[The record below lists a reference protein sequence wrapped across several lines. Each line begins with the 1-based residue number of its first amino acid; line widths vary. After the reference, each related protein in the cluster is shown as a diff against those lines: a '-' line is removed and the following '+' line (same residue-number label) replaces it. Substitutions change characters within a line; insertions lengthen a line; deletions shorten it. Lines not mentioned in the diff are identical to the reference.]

1 MKITAIKRWFKMPFS
16 KFESQK
22 ALYKNIMTPEEIQAE
37 EKRLHELYLLANK
50 KGQKA
55 QEQEYMYK
63 RDALRKVLKINV

>member
-1 MKITAIKRWFKMPFS
+1 MPFS
-16 KFESQK
+16 KFKSK
-22 ALYKNIMTPEEIQAE
+22 RSLYKNIMTPDEIQAE
-37 EKRLHELYLLANK
+37 EKRLHDLYLLANK